1 MKIKQLQHKL
11 RIETICRG
19 IMVRVKRIIRREY
32 VLYADS
38 AEMLDKSQKL
48 LRPLPQGCEF
58 VRLTNDNKKLY
69 ICNIGDVD
77 KMLQVDGEVWAVVN
91 NEEEVIAYHFG
102 TYRGKKSLFFN
113 VKNCDFEHIELRV
126 DEKYRRKG
134 IALQLLYQMVKN
146 LNVSDVKNIK
156 LGTVI
161 HPNNN
166 PSLKLHELIGFK
178 YSHKILFIHFRWK
191 KGGHYTFINIPRYNI

>member
-11 RIETICRG
+11 RIETIRRG
-19 IMVRVKRIIRREY
+19 VMARVKRIIRREY

-38 AEMLDKSQKL
+38 REILDNVKKL
-48 LRPLPQGCEF
+48 LRPLPQGLELIK
-58 VRLTNDNKKLY
+58 LTYENKNLY
-69 ICNIGDVD
+69 KCTIGDVD
-77 KMLQVDGEVWAVVN
+77 KMLQVDGVVWIVVN
-91 NEEEVIAYHFG
+91 NDNEVVGYIFG

-113 VKNCDFEHIELRV
+113 VKNCDFEYIEIRV

-134 IALQLLYQMVKN
+134 IALQLLYHMVEN
-146 LNVSDVKNIK
+146 LNVSDVKSIK

-166 PSLKLHELIGFK
+166 PSLKLHELSGFK
-178 YSHKILFIHFRWK
+178 KSHKILFIHFRWK